1 MILTVFRSITNPG
14 NLLSLHYKSKIMFEN
29 PYILIIGISLLV
41 ILSYLYNA
49 IASKT
54 KIPSVLLLL
63 FTGMGFTAIYS
74 NMGYELPEIKPG
86 LQFLGIVGVIL
97 IVLEGAL
104 ELEIRRDKL
113 KLIFKSFFSA
123 LVILMVSAF
132 SIAGGIQL
140 MFAEFSFQISL
151 VNAIPLAV
159 ISSAIAIPSVKQM
172 EEDKKEFIVYES
184 IFSDILGILFFN
196 IVVSN
201 ETFQKESLIWLGAD
215 FLIIVSISVI
225 FTALILL
232 FINKTTMNIKFFL
245 MLAVLIMLYSF
256 GKLIHLSSLLLILFF
271 GLFLNNIQL
280 LKSKKMQGHIDMEKL
295 RLGIDRFRIIT
306 NESAFLIRTFFFFI
320 FGCSVSFAL
329 LYDIRI
335 AITGTLIVG
344 ILYGIRYLYLR
355 FLAKRNLY
363 PELFIAPRGLIT
375 ILLFYAIPAEYS
387 IGLISEGVLFFVIL
401 VTSIIMMFGLMKSTE
416 KIPDMEIYVGKEK
429 VDELNG

>member
-1 MILTVFRSITNPG
+1 
-14 NLLSLHYKSKIMFEN
+14 MFDN

-49 IASKT
+49 IAAKT

-63 FTGMGFTAIYS
+63 FTGMGFTAIYGQ
-74 NMGYELPEIKPG
+74 MGYQLPETKPG

-97 IVLEGAL
+97 IVLEGSL
-104 ELEIRRDKL
+104 ELEIRRDKIR
-113 KLIFKSFFSA
+113 LILKSFFSA

-132 SIAGGIQL
+132 YIAGGIQL
-140 MFAEFSFQISL
+140 VYSEFTFHICL

-201 ETFQKESLIWLGAD
+201 ETFQKESIFWLGAD
-215 FLIIVSISVI
+215 FLIIVSVSVI

-232 FINKTTMNIKFFL
+232 FINKTTLNIKFFL
-245 MLAVLIMLYSF
+245 MLAVLIMLYAF
-256 GKLIHLSSLLLILFF
+256 GKLVHLSSLLLILFF
-271 GLFLNNIQL
+271 GLFLNNIRL
-280 LKSKKMQGHIDMEKL
+280 VRNEKLNTYIDMGKL
-295 RLGIDRFRIIT
+295 RLGIDRFRLIT

-329 LYDIRI
+329 LYDFRI
-335 AITGTLIVG
+335 AITGSIIVG

-375 ILLFYAIPAEYS
+375 ILLFYAIPEKYS

-416 KIPDMEIYVGKEK
+416 KIPDMEIYVGKDK
-429 VDELNG
+429 VDKING

>member
-1 MILTVFRSITNPG
+1 
-14 NLLSLHYKSKIMFEN
+14 MFDN

-41 ILSYLYNA
+41 ILSYLYSTISA
-49 IASKT
+49 KT

-74 NMGYELPEIKPG
+74 SMGYELPDTKPG
-86 LQFLGIVGVIL
+86 LQFLGIIGVIL
-97 IVLEGAL
+97 IVLEGSL
-104 ELEIRRDKL
+104 ELNIRRDKL
-113 KLIFKSFFSA
+113 RLIFKSFFSA
-123 LVILMVSAF
+123 LIILLVSAF

-140 MFAEFSFQISL
+140 IYSEFTFQICL

-201 ETFQKESLIWLGAD
+201 ETFQKESIFWLGAD
-215 FLIIVSISVI
+215 FLIIISVSII
-225 FTALILL
+225 FTGLILL

-245 MLAVLIMLYSF
+245 MLAVLIMLYAF
-256 GKLIHLSSLLLILFF
+256 GKLAHLSSLLLILFF

-280 LKSKKMQGHIDMEKL
+280 LKSKKLSGFIDMGKL
-295 RLGIDRFRIIT
+295 RLGIDRFRVIT

-329 LYDIRI
+329 LYDFRI
-335 AITGTLIVG
+335 AITGSFIVG
-344 ILYGIRYLYLR
+344 VLYGIRYLYLR

-375 ILLFYAIPAEYS
+375 ILLFYAIPEKYS

-401 VTSIIMMFGLMKSTE
+401 VTSLIMMFGLMKSTE
-416 KIPDMEIYVGKEK
+416 KIPDMEIYVGKDK
-429 VDELNG
+429 VDEING

>member
-1 MILTVFRSITNPG
+1 
-14 NLLSLHYKSKIMFEN
+14 MFEN

-41 ILSYLYNA
+41 ILSYLYSA
-49 IASKT
+49 ISAKT

-74 NMGYELPEIKPG
+74 SMGYELPDTKPG

-97 IVLEGAL
+97 IVLEGSL
-104 ELEIRRDKL
+104 ELNIRRDKL
-113 KLIFKSFFSA
+113 RLIFKSFFSA
-123 LVILMVSAF
+123 LVILLVSAF

-140 MFAEFSFQISL
+140 IYSEFTFQICL

-201 ETFQKESLIWLGAD
+201 ETFQKESIFWLGAD
-215 FLIIVSISVI
+215 FLIIISVSII
-225 FTALILL
+225 FTGLILL

-245 MLAVLIMLYSF
+245 MLAVLIMLYAF
-256 GKLIHLSSLLLILFF
+256 GKLAHLSSLLLILFF

-280 LKSKKMQGHIDMEKL
+280 LKSKKLSGFIDMGKL
-295 RLGIDRFRIIT
+295 RLGIDRFRVIT

-329 LYDIRI
+329 LYDFRI
-335 AITGTLIVG
+335 AITGSFIVG
-344 ILYGIRYLYLR
+344 VLYGIRYLYLR

-375 ILLFYAIPAEYS
+375 ILLFYAIPEKYS

-401 VTSIIMMFGLMKSTE
+401 VTSLIMMFGLMKSTE
-416 KIPDMEIYVGKEK
+416 KIPDMEIYVGKDK
-429 VDELNG
+429 VDEING

>member
-1 MILTVFRSITNPG
+1 
-14 NLLSLHYKSKIMFEN
+14 MFDN

-41 ILSYLYNA
+41 ILSYLYSA
-49 IASKT
+49 IAAKT

-74 NMGYELPEIKPG
+74 SMGYELPDTKPG
-86 LQFLGIVGVIL
+86 LQFLGIIGVIL
-97 IVLEGAL
+97 IVLEGSL
-104 ELEIRRDKL
+104 ELNIRRDKL
-113 KLIFKSFFSA
+113 GLIFKSFFSA
-123 LVILMVSAF
+123 LIILLVSAF
-132 SIAGGIQL
+132 SIAGGIHL
-140 MFAEFSFQISL
+140 IYSELTFHICL

-159 ISSAIAIPSVKQM
+159 ISSAIAIPSVNQM
-172 EEDKKEFIVYES
+172 EEEKKEFIVYES

-201 ETFQKESLIWLGAD
+201 ETFQKESIFWLGAD
-215 FLIIVSISVI
+215 FLIIISVSII
-225 FTALILL
+225 FTGLILL

-245 MLAVLIMLYSF
+245 MLAVLILLYAF
-256 GKLIHLSSLLLILFF
+256 GKLAHLSSLLLILFF

-280 LKSKKMQGHIDMEKL
+280 VKSKKLHAFINIGKL
-295 RLGIDRFRIIT
+295 RLGIDSFRVIT

-329 LYDIRI
+329 LYDFKI
-335 AITGTLIVG
+335 AITGSFIVA

-375 ILLFYAIPAEYS
+375 ILLFYAIPEKYS

-401 VTSIIMMFGLMKSTE
+401 VTSLIMMFGLMKSTE
-416 KIPDMEIYVGKEK
+416 KIPDMEIYVGKDK
-429 VDELNG
+429 VDEING

>member
-1 MILTVFRSITNPG
+1 
-14 NLLSLHYKSKIMFEN
+14 MFDN

-41 ILSYLYNA
+41 IISYVYNA
-49 IASKT
+49 IAAKF

-63 FTGMGFTAIYS
+63 FTGMGFTAIYN
-74 NMGYELPEIKPG
+74 NMGYQLPETKSV
-86 LQFLGIVGVIL
+86 LHFLGIVGVIL

-104 ELEIRRDKL
+104 ELEIRKDKL
-113 KLIFKSFFSA
+113 RLILKSFFSA

-140 MFAEFSFQISL
+140 IYSEFTFHICL

-172 EEDKKEFIVYES
+172 EEDKREFIVYES

-201 ETFQKESLIWLGAD
+201 ETFQKESILWLGAD
-215 FLIIVSISVI
+215 FLIIVSVSII

-232 FINKTTMNIKFFL
+232 FINKTTLNIKFFL
-245 MLAVLIMLYSF
+245 MLAVLIMLYAF
-256 GKLIHLSSLLLILFF
+256 GKLVHLSSLLLILFF
-271 GLFLNNIQL
+271 GLFLNNIDL
-280 LKSKKMQGHIDMEKL
+280 VKSKKLNAYIDMGKL
-295 RLGIDRFRIIT
+295 RLGIDRFRLIT
-306 NESAFLIRTFFFFI
+306 NESAFLIRTFFFFL

-329 LYDIRI
+329 LYDFRI
-335 AITGTLIVG
+335 AITGTIIVG
-344 ILYGIRYLYLR
+344 ILYGVRYFYLR
-355 FLAKRNLY
+355 FLAKQNLY

-375 ILLFYAIPAEYS
+375 ILLFYAIPEEYS

-401 VTSIIMMFGLMKSTE
+401 VTSIIMMFGLMLSTKE
-416 KIPDMEIYVGKEK
+416 IPDMEIYVAEDK
-429 VDELNG
+429 VDEMNETEFK

>member
-1 MILTVFRSITNPG
+1 
-14 NLLSLHYKSKIMFEN
+14 MFDN

-41 ILSYLYNA
+41 ILSYLYSTISA
-49 IASKT
+49 KT

-74 NMGYELPEIKPG
+74 SMGHELPDTKPG
-86 LQFLGIVGVIL
+86 LQFLGIIGVIL
-97 IVLEGAL
+97 IVLEGSL
-104 ELEIRRDKL
+104 ELNIRRDKL
-113 KLIFKSFFSA
+113 RLIFKSFFSA
-123 LVILMVSAF
+123 LVILLVSAF

-140 MFAEFSFQISL
+140 IYSEFTFQICL

-172 EEDKKEFIVYES
+172 EEDKKELIVYES

-201 ETFQKESLIWLGAD
+201 ETFQKESIFWLGAD
-215 FLIIVSISVI
+215 FLIIISVSII
-225 FTALILL
+225 FTGLILL

-245 MLAVLIMLYSF
+245 MLAVLIMLYAF
-256 GKLIHLSSLLLILFF
+256 GKLAHLSSLLLILFF

-280 LKSKKMQGHIDMEKL
+280 LKSKKISGFIDMGKL
-295 RLGIDRFRIIT
+295 RLGIDRFRVIT

-329 LYDIRI
+329 LYDFRI
-335 AITGTLIVG
+335 AITGSFIVG

-375 ILLFYAIPAEYS
+375 ILLFYAIPEKYS

-401 VTSIIMMFGLMKSTE
+401 VTSLIMMFGLMKSTE
-416 KIPDMEIYVGKEK
+416 KIPDMEIYVGKDK
-429 VDELNG
+429 VDEING